1 MKRIGF
7 IGLGIMGVPMVRN
20 LCKAGMDVTIIDN
33 GHGNQKAIAELKQ
46 QGVHTALTGRETA
59 RNQDVVITML
69 PSGRI
74 VKDVLTGPDGVL
86 AGIRPGTVLID
97 SSSVAPVESQDF
109 AALAQKAGCPFLD
122 APVSGGEP
130 GAIAGTLAFMIG
142 GDETVAEGVRDVFL
156 AMGSSAV
163 VTGPNGAG
171 SVTKLCNQIMCFIN
185 IAAVSEALVLAQKA
199 GADPKK
205 VYEAVRGGL
214 AGSAILEQKAARIY
228 GRDFAPGG
236 FLESQMKDINHVMET
251 AQELDVPLLL
261 APIVQQIT
269 QSLMQEGRGREDNS
283 CMVTFYEKLAG
294 ITVQTKE

>member
-20 LCKAGMDVTIIDN
+20 LCKAGMDVTIIEN
-33 GHGNQKAIAELKQ
+33 GHGNKEAIAELKEK
-46 QGVHTALTGRETA
+46 GVHTALTARETA

-69 PSGRI
+69 PNGRI

-97 SSSVAPVESQDF
+97 SSSVAPVESQKF

-142 GDETVAEGVRDVFL
+142 GDEMVAEGVRDVFL

-228 GRDFAPGG
+228 GRDFALGG

>member
-20 LCKAGMDVTIIDN
+20 LCKAGMDVTIIEN
-33 GHGNQKAIAELKQ
+33 GHGNKEAIAELKEK
-46 QGVHTALTGRETA
+46 GVRTAPTARETA

-69 PSGRI
+69 PNGRI

-86 AGIRPGTVLID
+86 AGITPGTVLID
-97 SSSVAPVESQDF
+97 SSSVAPAESKQF
-109 AALAQKAGCPFLD
+109 AALAQEAGCPFLD

-142 GDETVAEGVRDVFL
+142 GDERVAGKVRDVFD

-214 AGSAILEQKAARIY
+214 AGSAILEQKSSPYLWPRFCSRRIPGKPDERYQSRHGNGTGTGRPTAAGTHGPADYRKPHA
-228 GRDFAPGG
+228 GRPRPGRQQLHG
-236 FLESQMKDINHVMET
+236 DI
-251 AQELDVPLLL
+251 L
-261 APIVQQIT
+261 
-269 QSLMQEGRGREDNS
+269 
-283 CMVTFYEKLAG
+283 
-294 ITVQTKE
+294 

>member
-20 LCKAGMDVTIIDN
+20 LCKAGMDVTIIEN
-33 GHGNQKAIAELKQ
+33 GHGNKEAIAELKEK
-46 QGVHTALTGRETA
+46 GVHTAPTARETA

-69 PSGRI
+69 PNGRI

-86 AGIRPGTVLID
+86 AGITPGTVLID
-97 SSSVAPVESQDF
+97 SSSVAPAESKQF
-109 AALAQKAGCPFLD
+109 AALAQEAGCPFLD

-142 GDETVAEGVRDVFL
+142 GDERVAGKVRDVFD

-214 AGSAILEQKAARIY
+214 AGSAILEQKAVRIY

-261 APIVQQIT
+261 APMVQQIT
-269 QSLMQEGRGREDNS
+269 ESLMQEGRGREDNS

>member
-20 LCKAGMDVTIIDN
+20 LCKAGMDVTIIEN
-33 GHGNQKAIAELKQ
+33 GHGNKEAIAELKEK
-46 QGVHTALTGRETA
+46 GVHTAPTARETA

-69 PSGRI
+69 PNGRI

-86 AGIRPGTVLID
+86 AGITPGTVLID
-97 SSSVAPVESQDF
+97 SSSVAPAESKQF
-109 AALAQKAGCPFLD
+109 AALAQEAGCPFLD

-142 GDETVAEGVRDVFL
+142 GDERVAGKVRDVFD

-228 GRDFAPGG
+228 SRDFAPGG

-261 APIVQQIT
+261 APMVQQIT
-269 QSLMQEGRGREDNS
+269 ESLMQEGRGREDNS

>member
-20 LCKAGMDVTIIDN
+20 LCKAGMDVTIIEN
-33 GHGNQKAIAELKQ
+33 GHGNKEAIAELKEK
-46 QGVHTALTGRETA
+46 GVHSAPTARETA
-59 RNQDVVITML
+59 REQDVVITML
-69 PSGRI
+69 PNGRI
-74 VKDVLTGPDGVL
+74 VKDVLTGPYGVL
-86 AGIRPGTVLID
+86 AGITPGTVLID
-97 SSSVAPVESQDF
+97 SSSVAPAESKQF
-109 AALAQKAGCPFLD
+109 AALAQEAGCPFLD

-142 GDETVAEGVRDVFL
+142 GDETVAGKVRDVFD

-236 FLESQMKDINHVMET
+236 FLESQIKDINHVMET

-261 APIVQQIT
+261 APMVQQIT
-269 QSLMQEGRGREDNS
+269 ESLMQEGRGREDNS
-283 CMVTFYEKLAG
+283 YMVTFYEKLAG